1 MYLIKDKIVQIMIEV
16 ELSKIRIDERREE
29 QVIVLKERSGDR
41 SLPIIISIFEASAIK
56 LEISGMKPPRPLTHD
71 LLHRTIENM
80 GGNVERVVVTELK
93 ENTFYAK
100 IIIKK
105 NNGEA
110 VEIDA
115 RPSDSIALAVRAKVP
130 IYVNEEVLKQAA
142 SI

>member
-1 MYLIKDKIVQIMIEV
+1 MIEM

-29 QVIVLKERSGDR
+29 QVIVLRERNGDR

-56 LEISGMKPPRPLTHD
+56 LEISGLKPPRPLTHD
-71 LLHRTIENM
+71 LLHSVIGHM
-80 GGNVERVVVTELK
+80 GGKVERVVVTALR

-100 IIIKK
+100 IVIKR
-105 NNGEA
+105 NDGEV
-110 VEIDA
+110 VEVDA

-130 IYVNEEVLKQAA
+130 IYVNEEVVKQAT

>member
-1 MYLIKDKIVQIMIEV
+1 MIEV

-29 QVIVLKERSGDR
+29 QVIVLRERNGER

-71 LLHRTIENM
+71 LLHRTIKNM
-80 GGNVERVVVTELK
+80 GGSVEKVVVTELK
-93 ENTFYAK
+93 DNTFFAR
-100 IIIKK
+100 IVIK
-105 NNGEA
+105 NSDGQA
-110 VEIDA
+110 VEVDA

-142 SI
+142 AI

>member
-1 MYLIKDKIVQIMIEV
+1 MIEV
-16 ELSKIRIDERREE
+16 ELSKIRIDERRDE
-29 QVIVLKERSGDR
+29 QVIVLRERNGDR
-41 SLPIIISIFEASAIK
+41 VLPIIISIFEASAIK
-56 LEISGMKPPRPLTHD
+56 LEISGLKPPRPLTHD
-71 LLHRTIENM
+71 LLYRTIEHM
-80 GGNVERVVVTELK
+80 GGKIERVVVTELK
-93 ENTFYAK
+93 ENTFYAR

-105 NNGEA
+105 NKSEM